1 MTTTLLCKICSTP
14 VTSDQFAADD
24 TITCE
29 QCWVT
34 DQMQTFLPYADFT
47 KSAQVLDYKR
57 LGKQRVEALQ
67 ILNAIRGLSK
77 GWRRHP
83 CTIMW
88 QNHEQAL
95 IQYAI
100 AICKEW
106 VSRGYKDSLL
116 PRFQAEVTTPNP
128 EMPAWLGFEKL
139 HLSHQSNL
147 VRKDPEF
154 YKFQVPN
161 DFLYVW
167 FNEDGSHY
175 EGLKQTASKSV

>member
-1 MTTTLLCKICSTP
+1 
-14 VTSDQFAADD
+14 V
-24 TITCE
+24 
-29 QCWVT
+29 
-34 DQMQTFLPYADFT
+34 QTFLPYADFNQ
-47 KSAQVLDYKR
+47 SAKVLDYKR

-67 ILNAIRGLSK
+67 ILNAIREQSK

-88 QNHEQAL
+88 KNHEQAL

-116 PRFQAEVTTPNP
+116 PRFQAEVTTDNP
-128 EMPAWLGFEKL
+128 EMPPWLGFDKL

-147 VRKDPEF
+147 VRKDAEF

-161 DFLYVW
+161 NLLYIW
-167 FNEDGSHY
+167 FNEDGSYY
-175 EGLKQTASKSV
+175 EGLKTPAKGSVSGNFGSN

>member
-1 MTTTLLCKICSTP
+1 
-14 VTSDQFAADD
+14 
-24 TITCE
+24 
-29 QCWVT
+29 
-34 DQMQTFLPYADFT
+34 MQTFLPYADFG

-67 ILNAIRGLSK
+67 ILNAIRGQSK

-100 AICKEW
+100 IICKEW
-106 VSRGYKDSLL
+106 IARGYKDSLL
-116 PRFQAEVTTPNP
+116 PRFQNEVTTATP
-128 EMPAWLGFEKL
+128 EMPAWLGFEKF

-147 VRKDPEF
+147 VRKDSNF
-154 YKFQVPN
+154 YRFPVPN
-161 DFLYVW
+161 DLLYIW
-167 FNEDGSHY
+167 FNEDGSYY
-175 EGLKQTASKSV
+175 EGLKNPPKVKVRQP